1 MAHAPAVNTNG
12 CGCHHPGR
20 TGTHSEVLWSRG
32 SPSPFLPLHQD
43 LIADLKY
50 ELTGKFERLIVS
62 LMRPPAY
69 GDAKEIKDA
78 ISVRG
83 GHAPQGPSEA
93 SPASPMAHGAASLPT
108 GHRHG

>member
-1 MAHAPAVNTNG
+1 MEQRV
-12 CGCHHPGR
+12 
-20 TGTHSEVLWSRG
+20 
-32 SPSPFLPLHQD
+32 PSPFLLLGQD

-62 LMRPPAY
+62 LMRPPPY

-83 GHAPQGPSEA
+83 GQP
-93 SPASPMAHGAASLPT
+93 PMGSF
-108 GHRHG
+108 

>member
-1 MAHAPAVNTNG
+1 MSPLQIQVAVAASTQPTQG
-12 CGCHHPGR
+12 P
-20 TGTHSEVLWSRG
+20 TTPWTHSEMLWSKE

-83 GHAPQGPSEA
+83 GHTPGP
-93 SPASPMAHGAASLPT
+93 L
-108 GHRHG
+108 

>member
-1 MAHAPAVNTNG
+1 MAPQQTQVSMAATTQPTQG
-12 CGCHHPGR
+12 STTPWS
-20 TGTHSEVLWSRG
+20 HSEMLWSKG
-32 SPSPFLPLHQD
+32 SPSPFLPLLQD

-78 ISVRG
+78 ISVRKG
-83 GHAPQGPSEA
+83 WAPSQGWARCPG
-93 SPASPMAHGAASLPT
+93 PL
-108 GHRHG
+108 

>member
-1 MAHAPAVNTNG
+1 MAATNQPMQG
-12 CGCHHPGR
+12 HTTPW
-20 TGTHSEVLWSRG
+20 THSGMLWSKG

-78 ISVRG
+78 IAVRAG
-83 GHAPQGPSEA
+83 QPFQGPPEDTTA
-93 SPASPMAHGAASLPT
+93 VPTAYGAVSLPT
-108 GHRHG
+108 GYRHR

>member
-1 MAHAPAVNTNG
+1 MEQRA
-12 CGCHHPGR
+12 
-20 TGTHSEVLWSRG
+20 
-32 SPSPFLPLHQD
+32 PSPCLPLHQD

-83 GHAPQGPSEA
+83 GLPQGPSEDTPGSA
-93 SPASPMAHGAASLPT
+93 TAHRAVSLPT
-108 GHRHG
+108 GHWH

>member
-1 MAHAPAVNTNG
+1 MPPLQTQVAMAATTQQGPTT
-12 CGCHHPGR
+12 PR
-20 TGTHSEVLWSRG
+20 THLEMLWSKG

-69 GDAKEIKDA
+69 SDAKEIKDA

-83 GHAPQGPSEA
+83 GHPPGP
-93 SPASPMAHGAASLPT
+93 L
-108 GHRHG
+108 

>member
-1 MAHAPAVNTNG
+1 MQVAVAATNQPMQGPAAP
-12 CGCHHPGR
+12 R
-20 TGTHSEVLWSRG
+20 THSEMLWSKG

-69 GDAKEIKDA
+69 SDAKEIKDA
-78 ISVRG
+78 IAVRG
-83 GHAPQGPSEA
+83 GEPPRGPSEDTP
-93 SPASPMAHGAASLPT
+93 SGPAAHGAAFLPT
-108 GHRHG
+108 GHWHG